1 MVTKVKAKTAAKA
14 AGKKPVKKTVKK
26 AVKKA
31 GADKAVKKA
40 PVDKAKKTAR
50 AGRTST
56 SRLSSKNQLTV
67 PVDILRSI
75 GLTTGDEVEFSV
87 NDAGFIEVKPVVSE
101 LNPVL
106 ELAGKYSKA
115 FKNFDLAKEREGWV
129 RSWEK

>member
-14 AGKKPVKKTVKK
+14 AGKKPAKK
-26 AVKKA
+26 AVTA
-31 GADKAVKKA
+31 KAVKKA
-40 PVDKAKKTAR
+40 PVDKAKKSAR

-56 SRLSSKNQLTV
+56 SKLSSKNQLTV

>member
-1 MVTKVKAKTAAKA
+1 MGTKVKAKKSTRSIGA
-14 AGKKPVKKTVKK
+14 KPVKKPKS
-26 AVKKA
+26 AA
-31 GADKAVKKA
+31 IDKAVKKA
-40 PVDKAKKTAR
+40 PVDKTEKSIR

-56 SRLSSKNQLTV
+56 SKLSSKNQLTV

>member
-1 MVTKVKAKTAAKA
+1 MVTKVKVKKVAKA
-14 AGKKPVKKTVKK
+14 AGKKPAKN
-26 AVKKA
+26 AVVEKS
-31 GADKAVKKA
+31 VKKA
-40 PVDKAKKTAR
+40 PVDKAKKSAR
-50 AGRTST
+50 AGRTSR
-56 SRLSSKNQLTV
+56 SKLSSKNQLTV

-75 GLTTGDEVEFSV
+75 GLTTGDEVEFSL

>member
-14 AGKKPVKKTVKK
+14 AGKKPVKKV
-26 AVKKA
+26 
-31 GADKAVKKA
+31 GANKAVKKA
-40 PVDKAKKTAR
+40 PVDRAKKSAR

-87 NDAGFIEVKPVVSE
+87 NDAGFIEVKPVVE
-101 LNPVL
+101 ENPIMRLV
-106 ELAGKYSKA
+106 GIGTDIYKD
-115 FKNFDLAKEREGWV
+115 FDLEKDRE
-129 RSWEK
+129 SWSRPWDL

>member
-14 AGKKPVKKTVKK
+14 AGKKPTKK
-26 AVKKA
+26 AAAV
-31 GADKAVKKA
+31 KAVKKA
-40 PVDKAKKTAR
+40 PVDKAKKSAR

-56 SRLSSKNQLTV
+56 SKLSSKNQLTV

-106 ELAGKYSKA
+106 ELAGKYSNA

>member
-1 MVTKVKAKTAAKA
+1 MVTKVKAKKAAKA
-14 AGKKPVKKTVKK
+14 AGKKPAKKAAAVK
-26 AVKKA
+26 AVKK
-31 GADKAVKKA
+31 V
-40 PVDKAKKTAR
+40 PVEKAKKSAR

-56 SRLSSKNQLTV
+56 SKLSSKNQLTV

-75 GLTTGDEVEFSV
+75 GLTTGDEVEFTV

>member
-1 MVTKVKAKTAAKA
+1 MITKVKAKKAAEA
-14 AGKKPVKKTVKK
+14 AGKKPAKK
-26 AVKKA
+26 AVVV
-31 GADKAVKKA
+31 KAVKKA
-40 PVDKAKKTAR
+40 PVDKATKSAR

-56 SRLSSKNQLTV
+56 SKLSSKNQLTV

-75 GLTTGDEVEFSV
+75 GLTIGDEVEFTV

>member
-1 MVTKVKAKTAAKA
+1 MVTKVKAKKAATS
-14 AGKKPVKKTVKK
+14 AGKKPAKK
-26 AVKKA
+26 AA
-31 GADKAVKKA
+31 AVKAIKKVPVEKA
-40 PVDKAKKTAR
+40 EKSAR

-56 SRLSSKNQLTV
+56 SKLSSKNQLTV

-115 FKNFDLAKEREGWV
+115 FKNFDLAQERVGWV

>member
-14 AGKKPVKKTVKK
+14 AGKRPAKK
-26 AVKKA
+26 AAVV
-31 GADKAVKKA
+31 KAVEKA
-40 PVDKAKKTAR
+40 PVIKAKKSAR

-56 SRLSSKNQLTV
+56 SKLSSKNQLTV

-87 NDAGFIEVKPVVSE
+87 NDAGFIEVKPVISE

-106 ELAGKYSKA
+106 ALAGKYSKA

>member
-14 AGKKPVKKTVKK
+14 AGKNPAKNAAVVK
-26 AVKKA
+26 AVKK
-31 GADKAVKKA
+31 V
-40 PVDKAKKTAR
+40 PVDKAKKSAR

-56 SRLSSKNQLTV
+56 SKLSSKNQLTV

-115 FKNFDLAKEREGWV
+115 FKNFDLAKERESWV

>member
-14 AGKKPVKKTVKK
+14 AGKKPAKNA
-26 AVKKA
+26 AVV
-31 GADKAVKKA
+31 KAVKKA
-40 PVDKAKKTAR
+40 PVDKAKKSAR
-50 AGRTST
+50 VGRTST
-56 SRLSSKNQLTV
+56 SKLSF
-67 PVDILRSI
+67 